1 MKNLS
6 KIVCLFFLLW
16 VSAGN
21 LKAQVLINEFSCSNV
36 STLQD
41 NYNEY
46 EDWIELHNPGGSS
59 INLTGYFLSDDASQP
74 MKWQVPNG
82 ITINAGG
89 YAIFFAS
96 GRDIIAGTSY
106 HTNFKLVQ
114 SSQSEEI
121 VLSDPTGVILDSIT
135 VRPSQSNHSR
145 GKSPNA
151 STTWAI
157 FDTPTPGAANGATS
171 FSAYAGMVQF
181 SLPAGF
187 YGSSQSVTL
196 STTQPNATIRYTI
209 DGSEP
214 TATSTQ
220 YAAPI
225 AINAT
230 TLVRARVYT
239 TTSGVLPGFIES
251 NTYFINVNHTMPV
264 VSVGS
269 GQYNALFSS
278 SIFEIRS
285 CLEYFDVNQQLK
297 FESYGT
303 VDPHGNDSWAY
314 PQKGVD
320 FVVRDNLGYDDQI
333 DYQLFQRQPRQ
344 KFQRIMFK
352 AAASDNYPCTGAP
365 GGGCHLRDH
374 FIQSLSAEAGLDCD
388 YRTGENVILYI
399 NGQYWGVYEVREKV
413 NDPDYTK
420 FYHNQAEEDLDFL
433 SYWGSLNI
441 RYGSNLDWNNLHAF
455 IMANNMADPVIYS
468 QVITRLDIQS
478 AIDYMIINT
487 FSVNSD
493 WINWNT
499 MWWRGTGTPAAPWRY
514 ALWDMDN
521 TFNLGQ
527 NYSGWSTTNYTA
539 DPCDLSTMPQFQ
551 NAGPNM
557 GHLNLFTK
565 LLDNPDFKDAYIN
578 RWSEMLNTYLDCNY
592 VINHLDSMVNVLT
605 PEMPGQIARWG
616 GSMATWQAHLTFLR
630 NQINGRCS
638 VINQGIIDCYQV
650 TGPFEL
656 TFNVDP
662 PLSGTIEF
670 NNQYIPTYP
679 YSGDYFGNV
688 NGTLQATPATG
699 FNFWYW
705 EVFNHTLT
713 PDTVSVLTEF
723 MIQNADS
730 IVAHFKEII
739 THTVTYVVQPQ
750 GAGQMVINGFGYPN
764 YPQVITYNDS
774 AYVTCA
780 AVPSTGFNFLKFET
794 NHHTLSPSNLDSL
807 VNFQVLFTD
816 TVIAYFE
823 PEFEPTL
830 TVMVSPPGVGAVSV
844 DGYEP
849 FSFPYDK
856 QVPLATSIALSAIEF
871 PKGKFEFEKWESI
884 NQALSPDTL
893 AKDVSILLNQN
904 DTVVAHFKQKEEIIP
919 VIFVPG
925 SFSPNDDGLN
935 DVLKIFH
942 SENITIGTVTI
953 YDRWGQKVVFLSGLD
968 QTWDGRDASG
978 QISQGIYPFIVDYLN
993 ENGFESQ
1000 FIGDVSIIR

>member
-1 MKNLS
+1 MKKYYQLF
-6 KIVCLFFLLW
+6 CFLACFLFFEEKT
-16 VSAGN
+16 
-21 LKAQVLINEFSCSNV
+21 KAQVIINEFSCSNV
-36 STLQD
+36 STLLD

-46 EDWIELHNPGGSS
+46 EDWIEIHNPTGSPF
-59 INLTGYFLSDDASQP
+59 NLTGFYLSDDATQP

-82 ITINAGG
+82 ISINAGG

-96 GRDIIAGTSY
+96 GRNIVVGSSY
-106 HTNFKLVQ
+106 HTSFKLVQ
-114 SSQSEEI
+114 SSQTEEI
-121 VLSDPTGVILDSIT
+121 ILADPTGVILDSIT
-135 VRPSQSNHSR
+135 IRPTQANHSI

-151 STTWAI
+151 STTWGI
-157 FDTPTPGAANGATS
+157 YDTPTPGAANGASS
-171 FSAYAGMVQF
+171 FSSYAGNVQF
-181 SLPAGF
+181 NLPAGF
-187 YGSSQSVTL
+187 YGGSQNLNL
-196 STTQPNATIRYTI
+196 STTFPNAIIRYTV

-214 TATSTQ
+214 SATSTQ
-220 YAAPI
+220 FSAPI
-225 AINAT
+225 SIAAT
-230 TLVRARVYT
+230 TLVRARVYST
-239 TTSGVLPGFIES
+239 TAGVLPGFIES

-269 GQYNALFSS
+269 GQYTALFNS
-278 SIFEIRS
+278 SIFEIRT

-303 VDPHGNDSWAY
+303 ADPHGNDSWAY
-314 PQKGVD
+314 PQKGID

-333 DYQLFQRQPRQ
+333 NYQIFQRKPRQ

-352 AAASDNYPCTGAP
+352 AGASDNYPFTGAP
-365 GGGCHLRDH
+365 GGGCHIRDH
-374 FIQSLSAEAGLDCD
+374 FIQSLSANAGLDCD
-388 YRTGENVILYI
+388 YRTGENVILFI
-399 NGQYWGVYEVREKV
+399 NGQYWGLYEIREKV
-413 NDPDYTK
+413 NDPDFTD
-420 FYHNQAEEDLDFL
+420 FYHNQEEEDLDFL
-433 SYWGSLNI
+433 SFWGGLNI
-441 RYGSNLDWNNLHAF
+441 RYGSNLDWNNLYAF
-455 IMANNMADPVIYS
+455 IMANNLADPVIYN
-468 QVITRLDIQS
+468 QVITRIDVQS

-527 NYSGWSTTNYTA
+527 NFSGWPTTNYTA
-539 DPCDLSTMPQFQ
+539 DPCDLNAQFQ

-557 GHLNLFTK
+557 GHLDVFSK
-565 LLDNPDFKDAYIN
+565 LMDNPDFKDAFVN
-578 RWSEMLNTYLDCNY
+578 RWSEMLNTYLDCSY

-630 NQINGRCS
+630 SQINGRCS

-662 PLSGTIEF
+662 PLSGNIQF
-670 NNQYIPTYP
+670 NNQFIPTYP
-679 YSGDYFGNV
+679 FSGDYFGNV
-688 NGTLQATPATG
+688 NGTLQATPVTG
-699 FNFWYW
+699 YNFWYW

-713 PDTVSVLTEF
+713 PDTVSVLTQF

-750 GAGQMVINGFGYPN
+750 GSGQVIINGFGYPN

-774 AYVTCA
+774 ASVTCA
-780 AVPSTGFNFLKFET
+780 AVPYTGYNFLKYET
-794 NHHTLSPSNLDSL
+794 NHHTLLPNNLDSL
-807 VNFQVLFTD
+807 VNFQVLFSD

-830 TVMVSPPGVGAVSV
+830 TVIVTPPGVGGVNI

-849 FSFPYDK
+849 FSFPFDK
-856 QVPLATSIALSAIEF
+856 QVPVGTTVNLSAVEF
-871 PKGKFEFEKWESI
+871 TTGKFEFEKWVSY
-884 NQALSPDTL
+884 NQPLNPDTL
-893 AKDVSILLNQN
+893 AKEVSIVLVQN
-904 DTVVAHFKQKEEIIP
+904 DTIIAHFKQKEEIIP
-919 VIFVPG
+919 VVFVPG

-935 DVLKIFH
+935 DVFKVFH

-953 YDRWGQKVVFLSGLD
+953 YDRWGQKVAFLSGLD

-978 QISQGIYPFIVDYLN
+978 AISQGIYPFIVDYLN